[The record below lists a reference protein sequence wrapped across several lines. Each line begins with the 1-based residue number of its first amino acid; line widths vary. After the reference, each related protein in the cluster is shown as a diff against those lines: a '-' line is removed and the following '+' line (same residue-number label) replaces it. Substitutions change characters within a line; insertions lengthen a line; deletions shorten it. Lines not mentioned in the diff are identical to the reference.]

1 MARAALRKKART
13 APLAA
18 VAAPPGLLGT
28 LRGDVY
34 QLGPEVGS
42 GGEGIIR
49 AVARRPEL
57 LAKLY
62 RHAPQPHDVDKL
74 RALVRAATPDLLTV
88 TAWPTDCLKDRKG
101 TVVGFVMPR
110 VTDARPLYELY
121 SPRSRVHHYPYA
133 DFRFLLHA
141 ASNVARLFAAVEQ
154 AGFLMGDVN
163 HGNILVRGNGTVAA
177 VDCDSFQ
184 VGDGSPYP
192 CRVGTELF
200 LPPELIGQNLGAVTR
215 TPTHT
220 AFGMA
225 VLLFHLLFM
234 GRHPFAGRFHGAGE
248 MPIERA
254 IGESRFAYAQATGRT
269 QMSPPPFTPPLAVA
283 GPETAE
289 LFERAFHPNGH
300 RGSRPAPEAWVKA
313 LDAAKGALTVCS
325 TVPWHQHASNLGS
338 CPWCAIERG
347 SGAKLFGGLI
357 RAAPTVLGDI
367 ESVWSRYL
375 AIADPGPPQ
384 PLPREKDWVPP
395 PTVRRE
401 LAARRVAAT
410 ATGLGVAFAGLCA
423 PASPMAAAAFMMVM
437 TTVVLVIGLRTWLL
451 QARRAQALGVL
462 VQAEQAWL
470 AVAQDWQVKAQA
482 PDLKG
487 EHRAS
492 EDLKARIN
500 ALAPERETR
509 LRALARPVAEA
520 EQRARYLGQ
529 FRIEDARLYNL
540 GPARCAVLRSWGVDT
555 AADVTPAK
563 VAEIPGFG
571 RNLTDRIVSWA
582 DGLQRQFRF
591 EAGSTVDPLEVQKLD
606 RELAGRRIKLM
617 KELRIAIGALEQR
630 INAFQA
636 GRAADRM
643 NLESAFNAWM
653 LARHAMT
660 MCAGAVSSS

>member
-1 MARAALRKKART
+1 VPAQ
-13 APLAA
+13 
-18 VAAPPGLLGT
+18 PGFLGT

-34 QLGPEVGS
+34 QLGAEVGS

-62 RHAPQPHDVDKL
+62 RHTPQPHDVDKL
-74 RALVRAATPDLLTV
+74 RALVRAGTPDLLTV

-101 TVVGFVMPR
+101 AVVGFVMPR
-110 VTDARPLYELY
+110 VSDARPLYELY
-121 SPRSRVHHYPYA
+121 SPRSRVQHFPYA

-163 HGNILVRGNGTVAA
+163 HGNILVRGNGTVVA

-184 VGDGSPYP
+184 VGDGSLYP

-200 LPPELIGQNLGAVTR
+200 LPPELIGSNLGVVTR
-215 TPTHT
+215 TPNHT

-234 GRHPFAGRFHGAGE
+234 GRHPFAGRFHGVGE
-248 MPIERA
+248 MPIEQA
-254 IGESRFAYAQATGRT
+254 IAESRFAYARKSKRT
-269 QMSPPPFTPPLAVA
+269 QMTPPPFTPPLAVA
-283 GPETAE
+283 GPESAE
-289 LFERAFHPNGH
+289 LFERAFHPDGQ
-300 RGSRPAPEAWVKA
+300 RGNRPAPEAWLKA
-313 LDAAKGALTVCS
+313 LDTAKGSLTVCAAA
-325 TVPWHQHASNLGS
+325 PWHQHASSLGS

-347 SGAKLFGGLI
+347 SGVKLFGGLM
-357 RAAPTVLGDI
+357 RAAPAALGDV
-367 ESVWSRYL
+367 ETLWSRYL
-375 AIADPGPPQ
+375 AIVDPGPPQ

-395 PTVRRE
+395 PAVRRQ
-401 LAARRVAAT
+401 LATRRVAAT
-410 ATGLGVAFAGLCA
+410 AMGLGVTFAGLCA
-423 PASPMAAAAFMMVM
+423 PATPMAAVAFILVM
-437 TTVVLVIGLRTWLL
+437 TAVVLVIPLRTWML
-451 QARRAQALGVL
+451 QARRAQAIAVL
-462 VQAEQAWL
+462 VQAEQAWQ
-470 AVAQDWQVKAQA
+470 AVVQDWQVEAQA
-482 PDLKG
+482 PDLSG
-487 EHRAS
+487 ERRPI
-492 EDLKARIN
+492 EDLKAKID
-500 ALAPERETR
+500 ALAPERDAR

-540 GPARCAVLRSWGVDT
+540 GPARCAVLRSWGIDT

-571 RNLTDRIVSWA
+571 RNLTDRIVNWA

-617 KELRIAIGALEQR
+617 KELRTAIGALEER
-630 INAFQA
+630 INTLQCA
-636 GRAADRM
+636 RAAARAR
-643 NLESAFNAWM
+643 LEAAFNARM
-653 LARHAMT
+653 LARHST
-660 MCAGAVSSS
+660 TLDLGGVRP

>member
-1 MARAALRKKART
+1 MARAALRRKASP
-13 APLAA
+13 AP
-18 VAAPPGLLGT
+18 VAPVPVQPGFLGT

-34 QLGPEVGS
+34 QLGAEVGS

-62 RHAPQPHDVDKL
+62 RHTPGPHDVDKL

-101 TVVGFVMPR
+101 AVVGFVMPR
-110 VTDARPLYELY
+110 VSDARPIYELY
-121 SPRSRVHHYPYA
+121 SPRSRVQHFPYA

-163 HGNILVRGNGTVAA
+163 HGNILVRGNGTVVA

-184 VGDGSPYP
+184 VGDGSLYP

-200 LPPELIGQNLGAVTR
+200 LPPELIGQNLGIIRR
-215 TPTHT
+215 TSNHT
-220 AFGMA
+220 AYGMA

-234 GRHPFAGRFHGAGE
+234 GRHPFAGRFCGASE

-254 IGESRFAYAQATGRT
+254 IAESRFAYARESKRT
-269 QMSPPPFTPPLAVA
+269 RMTQPPFTPPLSVA

-289 LFERAFHPNGH
+289 LFERAFHPDG
-300 RGSRPAPEAWVKA
+300 RVGTRPSPETWVKA
-313 LDAAKGALTVCS
+313 LDAAKGSLTVCGA
-325 TVPWHQHASNLGS
+325 VPWHQHASSLGS

-357 RAAPTVLGDI
+357 RAAPVALGDV
-367 ESVWSRYL
+367 ETLWSRYL

-395 PTVRRE
+395 PAVRRE
-401 LAARRVAAT
+401 RAARRVAAT
-410 ATGLGVAFAGLCA
+410 ATGLGVAFAAWCA
-423 PASPMAAAAFMMVM
+423 PASPMAAVAFMMVV
-437 TTVVLVIGLRTWLL
+437 TAVVLVIGLRTWMLR
-451 QARRAQALGVL
+451 ARRVQALAVL
-462 VQAEQAWL
+462 VQAEQAWQV
-470 AVAQDWQVKAQA
+470 VAQDWQVKAQA
-482 PDLKG
+482 PDLSG
-487 EHRAS
+487 ERRPI
-492 EDLKARIN
+492 EDLKVRID
-500 ALAPERETR
+500 ALGPEREAR
-509 LRALARPVAEA
+509 LRALARPVAES

-540 GPARCAVLRSWGVDT
+540 GPARCAVLRSWGIDT
-555 AADVTPAK
+555 AADATPAK

-571 RNLTDRIVSWA
+571 RNLTDRIVNWA

-591 EAGSTVDPLEVQKLD
+591 EPGSTVDPLEVQKLD

-617 KELRIAIGALEQR
+617 KELRNAIAALEER
-630 INAFQA
+630 INTFQA
-636 GRAADRM
+636 GRAANRTK
-643 NLESAFNAWM
+643 LEAAFNAWM
-653 LARHAMT
+653 LARHAISM
-660 MCAGAVSSS
+660 ARAS

>member
-1 MARAALRKKART
+1 VPAQ
-13 APLAA
+13 
-18 VAAPPGLLGT
+18 PGFLGT

-49 AVARRPEL
+49 AVVRRPEM
-57 LAKLY
+57 LAKIY
-62 RHAPQPHDVDKL
+62 RHPPQPHDVDKL

-110 VTDARPLYELY
+110 VSDARPLYELY
-121 SPRSRVHHYPYA
+121 SPRSRVQHFPYA

-184 VGDGSPYP
+184 VGDGSLYP

-200 LPPELIGQNLGAVTR
+200 LPPELIGRDFGGMRR

-220 AFGMA
+220 AYGLA

-254 IGESRFAYAQATGRT
+254 IAESRFAYARESKRT

-289 LFERAFHPNGH
+289 LFERAFHPDGQLG
-300 RGSRPAPEAWVKA
+300 RRPAPEAWVKA
-313 LDAAKGALTVCS
+313 LDAAKGSLTVCGA
-325 TVPWHQHASNLGS
+325 VAWHQNAPSLRS

-357 RAAPTVLGDI
+357 RVAPVALGDV
-367 ESVWSRYL
+367 ETLWSRYL

-395 PTVRRE
+395 PAVRRE
-401 LAARRVAAT
+401 LATRRVAAT
-410 ATGLGVAFAGLCA
+410 AMGLGVAFAGLCA
-423 PASPMAAAAFMMVM
+423 PASPMATVAFMMVM
-437 TTVVLVIGLRTWLL
+437 TAVVLVIGLRTWML
-451 QARRAQALGVL
+451 QARHAQTLAVL
-462 VQAEQAWL
+462 VQAEQAWQ
-470 AVAQDWQVKAQA
+470 AAARDWQVKAQ
-482 PDLKG
+482 PSDLSG
-487 EHRAS
+487 ERRTI
-492 EDLKARIN
+492 EDLKARID

-509 LRALARPVAEA
+509 LRALARPVAEV
-520 EQRARYLGQ
+520 EQRARYLSQ

-582 DGLQRQFRF
+582 DGLQCQFRF
-591 EAGSTVDPLEVQKLD
+591 EVGSTVDPLEVQKLD

-617 KELRIAIGALEQR
+617 KELRNAIGALEVR
-630 INAFQA
+630 INAVQSD
-636 GRAADRM
+636 RAANRTK
-643 NLESAFNAWM
+643 LEAAFNAWM
-653 LARHAMT
+653 LARHATT
-660 MCAGAVSSS
+660 MRVGAVS

>member
-1 MARAALRKKART
+1 MARAALRKKARP
-13 APLAA
+13 APVAP

-28 LRGDVY
+28 LRGDAY

-62 RHAPQPHDVDKL
+62 RHTPGPHDVDKL

-101 TVVGFVMPR
+101 AVVGFVMPR
-110 VTDARPLYELY
+110 LTDARPLYELY
-121 SPRSRVHHYPYA
+121 SPRSRVQHFPYA

-141 ASNVARLFAAVEQ
+141 ASNVARLFAAVVQ

-184 VGDGSPYP
+184 VGDGSLYP

-215 TPTHT
+215 TPNHT

-254 IGESRFAYAQATGRT
+254 IAESRFAYARESKRT
-269 QMSPPPFTPPLAVA
+269 QMTQPPFTPPLAVA
-283 GPETAE
+283 GLDTTE
-289 LFERAFHPNGH
+289 LFERAFHPDG
-300 RGSRPAPEAWVKA
+300 RVRTRPSPETWVKA
-313 LDAAKGALTVCS
+313 LDAAKGSLTVCGA
-325 TVPWHQHASNLGS
+325 VPWHQHASSLGS

-357 RAAPTVLGDI
+357 RVAPVALGDV
-367 ESVWSRYL
+367 ETLWSRYR

-395 PTVRRE
+395 PAVRRE
-401 LAARRVAAT
+401 LATRRVAAT
-410 ATGLGVAFAGLCA
+410 AMGLGVAFGALCA
-423 PASPMAAAAFMMVM
+423 PASPMAAVAFIVAMAV
-437 TTVVLVIGLRTWLL
+437 VVLPIGLRTWMLRS
-451 QARRAQALGVL
+451 RRAQALAVL

-470 AVAQDWQVKAQA
+470 AVAQDWQVKAQP
-482 PDLKG
+482 PDLSG
-487 EHRAS
+487 DRRAV
-492 EDLKARIN
+492 EDLKARID
-500 ALAPERETR
+500 ALAPEREAR

-529 FRIEDARLYNL
+529 FRVEDARLYNL
-540 GPARCAVLRSWGVDT
+540 GPARCAVLRSWGIDT
-555 AADVTPAK
+555 AADVTQAK

-606 RELAGRRIKLM
+606 RALAGRRIKLM
-617 KELRIAIGALEQR
+617 KELRNALGALEER
-630 INAFQA
+630 INAFQ
-636 GRAADRM
+636 GDRAADRTR
-643 NLESAFNAWM
+643 LEAAFNAWK
-653 LARHAMT
+653 LARHATT
-660 MCAGAVSSS
+660 MCAGAVSRS

>member
-1 MARAALRKKART
+1 MARAALRRKANP
-13 APLAA
+13 AP
-18 VAAPPGLLGT
+18 VAPAPVQPGFLGT
-28 LRGDVY
+28 LRGDAY
-34 QLGPEVGS
+34 QLGAEVGS

-57 LAKLY
+57 LAKMY
-62 RHAPQPHDVDKL
+62 RHPPQPHDVDKL
-74 RALVRAATPDLLTV
+74 RALVRAATADLLTV

-110 VTDARPLYELY
+110 VSDARPLYELY
-121 SPRSRVHHYPYA
+121 SPRSRVQHFPYA

-184 VGDGSPYP
+184 VGDGSLYP

-200 LPPELIGQNLGAVTR
+200 LPPELIGRDFGGMRR
-215 TPTHT
+215 TLTHT
-220 AFGMA
+220 AYGLA

-254 IGESRFAYAQATGRT
+254 IAESRFAYARESKRAQMT
-269 QMSPPPFTPPLAVA
+269 QPPFTPPLAVA
-283 GPETAE
+283 GLEAAE
-289 LFERAFHPNGH
+289 LFERAFHPDG
-300 RGSRPAPEAWVKA
+300 RLGTRPSPETWVKA
-313 LDAAKGALTVCS
+313 LDAAKGSLTVCGA
-325 TVPWHQHASNLGS
+325 VPWHQHASSLGS
-338 CPWCAIERG
+338 CPWCAIEGG

-357 RAAPTVLGDI
+357 RAAPAALGDV
-367 ESVWSRYL
+367 ETLWSRYL

-395 PTVRRE
+395 PAVRRE
-401 LAARRVAAT
+401 LATRRIAAT
-410 ATGLGVAFAGLCA
+410 ATGLCVAFAGLCA
-423 PASPMAAAAFMMVM
+423 PASPMAAVAFMMVM
-437 TTVVLVIGLRTWLL
+437 VLVVLVIGLRAWMR
-451 QARRAQALGVL
+451 QATRAQALAVL
-462 VQAEQAWL
+462 VQAEQAWQ

-482 PDLKG
+482 PDLSG
-487 EHRAS
+487 ARRVI
-492 EDLKARIN
+492 EDLKAKID
-500 ALAPERETR
+500 ALAPEREAR
-509 LRALARPVAEA
+509 LRALARPVAES

-540 GPARCAVLRSWGVDT
+540 GPARCAVLRSWGIDT

-617 KELRIAIGALEQR
+617 KELRNAIGALEER
-630 INAFQA
+630 INTFQG
-636 GRAADRM
+636 GRAAYRAKLDA
-643 NLESAFNAWM
+643 AFNAWM
-653 LARHAMT
+653 LARQPALP
-660 MCAGAVSSS
+660 SRP

>member
-1 MARAALRKKART
+1 V
-13 APLAA
+13 P
-18 VAAPPGLLGT
+18 VAAPPGFLGT

-34 QLGPEVGS
+34 QLGAEVGA

-62 RHAPQPHDVDKL
+62 RHMPGTRDVDKL

-88 TAWPTDCLKDRKG
+88 AAWPTDCLKDRKG
-101 TVVGFVMPR
+101 ALVGFVMQR

-121 SPRSRVHHYPYA
+121 SPRSRVQHFPYA

-163 HGNILVRGNGTVAA
+163 HGNILVRSNGTVIA

-184 VGDGSPYP
+184 VGDGSLYP

-200 LPPELIGQNLGAVTR
+200 LPPELIGRDVGAVRR

-220 AFGMA
+220 AYGLA

-248 MPIERA
+248 MPIEKA
-254 IGESRFAYAQATGRT
+254 IAESRFAYARETRRT
-269 QMSPPPFTPPLAVA
+269 QMSPPPFTPPLTVA

-289 LFERAFHPNGH
+289 LFERAFHPNG
-300 RGSRPAPEAWVKA
+300 RCGSRSAPETWVKA
-313 LDAAKGALTVCS
+313 LDAAKGSLTVCGAA
-325 TVPWHQHASNLGS
+325 PWHQHASELSS

-357 RAAPTVLGDI
+357 RAAPAALGDV
-367 ESVWSRYL
+367 ETLWTRYL

-395 PTVRRE
+395 PAMRRA
-401 LAARRVAAT
+401 LATRQLVAT
-410 ATGLGVAFAGLCA
+410 ATGLGVAFAALCA
-423 PASPMAAAAFMMVM
+423 PASPMAAVVFMIVIAA
-437 TTVVLVIGLRTWLL
+437 VVLVVGLRTRMR
-451 QARRAQALGVL
+451 QAKRSQALVAL
-462 VQAEQAWL
+462 SQAKQTWQA
-470 AVAQDWQVKAQA
+470 AMRDWHVKAQA
-482 PDLKG
+482 PDLRG
-487 EHRAS
+487 ERWTI
-492 EDLKARIN
+492 EDLKAKID
-500 ALAPERETR
+500 ALASERETR

-520 EQRARYLGQ
+520 EHRARYLGQ

-540 GPARCAVLRSWGVDT
+540 GPARCAVLRSWGIDT
-555 AADVTPAK
+555 AADVTSSK

-571 RNLTDRIVSWA
+571 RNLTDRLVNWA

-591 EAGSTVDPLEVQKLD
+591 EPASTLDPMEVQKLD

-617 KELRIAIGALEQR
+617 RELRAAIVAFEERVNSFQGA
-630 INAFQA
+630 
-636 GRAADRM
+636 RAAGWTT
-643 NLESAFNAWM
+643 LERAFNTWM
-653 LARHAMT
+653 LARHSTAKNIVMRP
-660 MCAGAVSSS
+660 